1 MTSSHSQHDM
11 PELTSEEREFVEQL
25 AEHYSPPP
33 MTAAER
39 VAFDE
44 VLESRV
50 SRRGIRARILTP
62 VAVAAAVVIF
72 GVWFVLYNAIEP
84 DFRAQEAAP
93 PVLTETANQQEEV
106 GDVLLA
112 LAFDESNG
120 LDTDEWLPEDYVTIS
135 ILLDD
140 VEG

>member
-1 MTSSHSQHDM
+1 MTSSHSQHDR
-11 PELTSEEREFVEQL
+11 PDLTSEERDFVEQL
-25 AEHYSPPP
+25 AKHYSPPP
-33 MTAAER
+33 MIAAER

-44 VLESRV
+44 ALEARV

-62 VAVAAAVVIF
+62 VAATAAVAIF
-72 GVWFVLYNAIEP
+72 GVWFAIHNAIAP
-84 DFRAQEAAP
+84 DFRGQGTAP
-93 PVLTETANQQEEV
+93 PVLTETGNQQEEV

-135 ILLDD
+135 ILLDE